1 VGFRQWLRNQNIFR
15 KAMLAVSIN
24 IVMLAG
30 MGWIGNNALDSI
42 QHQSREVFDKDVSSI
57 QKITEAR
64 KNLLLLHL
72 EMHNLLRSEDV
83 AEQPA
88 IRSQVRIFRDGFK
101 NDLQEALTYYYT
113 AEGQQLGQQTQS
125 QWSSLSTF
133 LDELELNAQAQ
144 TPQQDV
150 SFQRLR
156 KEGKKHF
163 DEINLLLDALVNRKV
178 KQSHDGF
185 ETTQHLISQRKAIFS
200 TFMLLLI
207 LTSLLI
213 AWALVSIIVKAL
225 SSLGQSAQQ
234 VEAGNLEVAM
244 TVNSQDEIGQLS
256 QSFNAMVQALRTHAE
271 MTRQQSWL
279 KDGLNQ
285 LSTELAGIDE
295 LRPLSMKAISFIGRY
310 LEAGMGAFYIFHPQ
324 EEILVLTG
332 SYAFQERNHI
342 SNRYQLG
349 EGVVGQVALEQQPI
363 TIRHRHRDELV
374 LRTGTVS
381 ETPESTMTLPLTY
394 EGKLHGVLEV
404 ASFRVLTNLEQEFL
418 KEAVRI
424 TSTALY
430 TVRQGEQV
438 RSLLNE
444 VRTKEREISAQ
455 VEAIN
460 QTNASLFLD
469 IEGVILDAND
479 MMLKMLGYLPRQL
492 LGQPLQILI
501 PKDHYSDT
509 QLHQFWE
516 ELRQG
521 MSQSGEFCLTSQNG
535 QDIWLRGAYNPI
547 LNGNGEVEK
556 VLMLGADIT
565 AAKAQK
571 EQIQEL
577 LQEAQN
583 KAQTMQRMNAELEE
597 QQQQMRQQAEELHQS
612 NQVLEEQ
619 QQQMRQ
625 QAEEL
630 QQSNQQME
638 EQQRLLQQQKETTD
652 LMNSNLRQAQIELDA
667 RAKQLEQSNKYKAE
681 FLANMSHELRT
692 PLNSIILLSQLLGRN
707 PGGNLNAKDI
717 EKVQVV
723 HNAGKELLRLINE
736 ILDLSKIE
744 SGHMSLEVRTFPLT
758 DLLTEQQAYFGP
770 LAEDKGLQFE
780 VENQTQHTHLTTD
793 SSKVSQI
800 LRNFLS
806 NAFKFTNAGH
816 VRLTASDSGH
826 RDYPLRLSVQDSGIG
841 IPPEKQ
847 ALIFEA
853 FRQVDGSTSRV
864 YGGTGLGLSIA
875 LELAR
880 LLQGRVELQSTPNQ
894 GSTFSLLIPWEIKP
908 TEQEDLP
915 PPTHLSAHAPLPMSQ
930 PMPAPSDDR
939 MNLRPGD
946 RAILIIED
954 DPTFARSVAAVN
966 EIQGFKT
973 LIAPSGQ
980 EGLHLAAT
988 YKPLAIILDIGL
1000 PDMSGL
1006 DVLDHMKQHPDLR
1019 TIPVHIISGQDRA
1032 SVRPEERGADGFHQ
1046 KPVSEA
1052 DLTQLLGQ
1060 LSQPNSFQ
1068 TVLFIAESQA
1078 QVESLRSQLSNQI
1091 KLLHARSIGEALL
1104 KLIES
1109 PIDGVVLDLD
1119 LPGVDPH
1126 LMARQLRQERPDLPI
1141 ILSTHRELS
1150 ESETQALHPVSDT
1163 IVLKSGATEQ
1173 RLLDEIKLFL
1183 NRIGEQPEP
1192 QVYLTTAETPEEAD
1206 FHGKQLLIVDDDVKN
1221 TFVLLSAL
1229 ESTGAL
1235 ILTAKNGQ
1243 EALDM
1248 LAAHPNV
1255 DLVLMDIMMPV
1266 MNGYEAMEAIRA
1278 NPATAHIPI
1287 IAATAKA
1294 LKDDRAKCF
1303 EAGANDYIAKPID
1316 LQVLLALIQRWLNP

>member
-1 VGFRQWLRNQNIFR
+1 MGVRQWLRNQSIFR
-15 KAMLAVSIN
+15 KAMLAVSVN

-30 MGWIGNNALDSI
+30 MGWVGNNALDSI
-42 QHQSREVFDKDVSSI
+42 QEQSQEVFEKDVASL

-64 KNLLLLHL
+64 KNLLMLHL
-72 EMHNLLRSEDV
+72 EMRNLLRATHASEQV
-83 AEQPA
+83 P
-88 IRSQVRIFRDGFK
+88 IRSQIRTHRDGFK
-101 NDLQEALTYYYT
+101 NNLQEALNYYYT
-113 AEGQQLGQQTQS
+113 AEGQQLGQQVQT
-125 QWSSLSTF
+125 QWSSLSAF
-133 LDELELNAQAQ
+133 LDEIELNAEVNS
-144 TPQQDV
+144 PQQEA
-150 SFQRLR
+150 SFIRVR
-156 KEGKKHF
+156 KEGKIRF
-163 DEINLLLDALVNRKV
+163 DELNGLLDTLVNRKIN
-178 KQSHDGF
+178 QSQEGY
-185 ETTQHLISQRKAIFS
+185 ENTQHLIVQRKSIFS

-207 LTSLLI
+207 LTTFI
-213 AWALVSIIVKAL
+213 MAWALVSIIIKAL
-225 SSLGQSAQQ
+225 GSLGQSAQQ
-234 VEAGNLEVAM
+234 VEAGNLDVTIA
-244 TVNSQDEIGQLS
+244 VNSQDEIGQLA
-256 QSFNAMVQALRTHAE
+256 QSFNAMIQALRTHAE

-285 LSTELAGIDE
+285 LSAELAGIEE

-310 LEAGMGAFYIFHPQ
+310 LEAGMGAFYIFQPQ
-324 EEILVLTG
+324 EETLVLTG

-349 EGVVGQVALEQQPI
+349 EGVVGQVALEQQAI
-363 TIRHRHRDELV
+363 TIRHRHRDDLV

-394 EGKLHGVLEV
+394 EGKLHGVLEI
-404 ASFRVLTNLEQEFL
+404 ASFRVLTGLEQEFL

-424 TSTALY
+424 ASTALY

-438 RSLLNE
+438 RNLLNE

-460 QTNASLFLD
+460 QTNATLFLD
-469 IEGVILDAND
+469 VEGIILDAND
-479 MMLKMLGYLPRQL
+479 MMLKLLGYLPRQL
-492 LGQPLQILI
+492 LGQHFHLLI
-501 PKDHYSDT
+501 PSEHYSDT
-509 QLHQFWE
+509 QLHHFWE

-521 MSQSGEFCLTSQNG
+521 VSQSGEFCLKNQIG
-535 QDIWLRGAYNPI
+535 QEVWLRGAYNPI

-556 VLMLGADIT
+556 VLMLGADVT
-565 AAKAQK
+565 ATKAQK

-577 LQEAQN
+577 LQETQT
-583 KAQTMQRMNAELEE
+583 KAHTMQRMNAELEE
-597 QQQQMRQQAEELHQS
+597 QQQQMRQQSEELHQS

-744 SGHMSLEVRTFPLT
+744 SGHMTLEIRTFPLA
-758 DLLTEQQAYFGP
+758 DLLAEQQAYFGP
-770 LAEDKGLQFE
+770 LAEDKGLRFE
-780 VENQTQHTHLTTD
+780 VESKVRQTHLTTD

-806 NAFKFTNAGH
+806 NAFKFTSAGSVH
-816 VRLTASDSGH
+816 LTATESGH
-826 RDYPLRLSVQDSGIG
+826 TDYPLRLSVQDSGIG
-841 IPPEKQ
+841 IPQEKQ

-880 LLQGRVELQSTPNQ
+880 LLEGRVELQSNPHQ
-894 GSTFSLLIPWEIKP
+894 GSTFSLLLPWEIKGAQP
-908 TEQEDLP
+908 DSP
-915 PPTHLSAHAPLPMSQ
+915 PPTAMPLAPHTPQ
-930 PMPAPSDDR
+930 PITAPSPNDDR
-939 MNLRPGD
+939 MNLRPGE
-946 RAILIIED
+946 RAILIVED

-966 EIQGFKT
+966 ELQGFKT
-973 LIAPSGQ
+973 LIAPSGR
-980 EGLHLAAT
+980 EGLHLATT
-988 YKPLAIILDIGL
+988 YKPLAVILDIGL

-1006 DVLDHMKQHPDLR
+1006 DVLNQMKQHPDLR
-1019 TIPVHIISGQDRA
+1019 TIPVHIISGQDRD
-1032 SVRPEERGADGFHQ
+1032 SVRPEERGADGYHQ

-1052 DLTQLLGQ
+1052 ELTHLLSQLTQ
-1060 LSQPNSFQ
+1060 SNNPQ
-1068 TVLFIAESQA
+1068 TVLFIADSLDQA
-1078 QVESLRSQLSNQI
+1078 ESLRHQLSNQI
-1091 KLLHARSIGEALL
+1091 TLLQARSVGEALL
-1104 KLIES
+1104 KLTEN
-1109 PIDGVVLDLD
+1109 PVDGVVLDLD

-1126 LMARQLRQERPDLPI
+1126 LMARQLRQECPDLPI

-1150 ESETQALHPVSDT
+1150 EAETQALHPISDT

-1192 QVYLTTAETPEEAD
+1192 QVYLTTAETPEQAD
-1206 FHGKQLLIVDDDVKN
+1206 FFGKELLIVDDDVKN

-1229 ESTGAL
+1229 EPTGAT

-1278 NPATAHIPI
+1278 NPATANLPI

-1303 EAGANDYIAKPID
+1303 EAGANDYISKPID
-1316 LQVLLALIQRWLNP
+1316 LQVLLALIQRWLDI